1 NAAGVTLTTG
11 KPVINNGNVNG
22 YEVRG
27 GNININGGG
36 LDGSGTEY
44 TRILAQ
50 AAQINAG
57 IWANNLNI
65 TTGNNDI
72 DTAGLVTTNLPA
84 SAENKPAVAIDTSNL
99 GGMYA
104 GKIVLVSTDKGV
116 GINNAGQIFAGT
128 GNITINA
135 DGRLM
140 NSGSIVAADKNNS
153 GSDVSTAT
161 INSDEI
167 TNSGTLSS
175 QGRMQLSSRQLNN
188 SGILTT
194 ADELNIRQQ
203 ALINQGEINAGRID
217 IVADNV
223 YNLNGKI
230 IQTGKQVLNLDSN
243 KLENRNNGLIGYAPA
258 NATQPHKPD
267 LTEPSNQ
274 PNPTESTTTVKPPTT
289 AVGEGQTETVTNPV
303 SKTEFATGQIIS
315 SQEVINDNG
324 QIIANGGIELDAKA
338 GLRNHGALNL
348 NNLSVNGE
356 EFNNQQGK
364 LTAGKAIINTDTIDN
379 REGEMTTN
387 ELLSARSNRLDN
399 RKGKLQSAGSMEIS
413 SAQLNNSEEGLIAA
427 QNQLDIQSEDFN
439 NSLKGKIQAGK
450 TLNVKVGNLNNQQGS
465 INSNILNLS
474 ADYVDNSSGA
484 IRTND
489 NLKAQINRNLNN
501 QNGIFGSG
509 ADLLLNS
516 EGESL
521 LAVDNSAG
529 GKIIAGKQAKLN
541 TASLNNS
548 KGSIDSD
555 SLDLKAERIDNGEG
569 AIRSNKQLKAQIK
582 EELKNR
588 NGLIGSSE
596 ELLLNAEGESK
607 LALDNSE
614 QGKIIAGK
622 QAVIHTAAFDN
633 NSGSID
639 ADSLE
644 LSADSVNNAGG
655 AIRVNQKLKAQ
666 INRNLNNQNGIFG
679 SGADLLLNSEGESLL
694 AVDNSAGGKI
704 IAGKQAKLNT
714 ASLNNSKGSIDSDS
728 LDLKAVRINN
738 SEGAI
743 RTNKQLKAQIKEE
756 LKNRNGLIG
765 SSEELLLN
773 AEGESKLALDNS
785 EQGKII
791 AGKQAVIHTA
801 AFDNNSGSIDA
812 DSLELSA

>member
-1 NAAGVTLTTG
+1 MNKNLFKVIFNKKRGQMMAVAENTVRDGKSTADTTAASSRVITSDAVKLAGIPVLVFSILVGFGLCTLIVNPSRAEVIHADPSAPKNQQPTILQTANGTPQINIQTPSKAGVSINQYRQLDVSNKGAILNNSRKNAQSRLAGWIQGNPWLANGEARVIVNQINSTNPSQLNGYIEVAGKRAEVIMANPAGININGSGFINAAGVTLTTG

-509 ADLLLNS
+509 ADL
-516 EGESL
+516 
-521 LAVDNSAG
+521 
-529 GKIIAGKQAKLN
+529 
-541 TASLNNS
+541 
-548 KGSIDSD
+548 
-555 SLDLKAERIDNGEG
+555 
-569 AIRSNKQLKAQIK
+569 
-582 EELKNR
+582 
-588 NGLIGSSE
+588 
-596 ELLLNAEGESK
+596 
-607 LALDNSE
+607 
-614 QGKIIAGK
+614 
-622 QAVIHTAAFDN
+622 
-633 NSGSID
+633 
-639 ADSLE
+639 
-644 LSADSVNNAGG
+644 
-655 AIRVNQKLKAQ
+655 
-666 INRNLNNQNGIFG
+666 
-679 SGADLLLNSEGESLL
+679 
-694 AVDNSAGGKI
+694 
-704 IAGKQAKLNT
+704 
-714 ASLNNSKGSIDSDS
+714 
-728 LDLKAVRINN
+728 
-738 SEGAI
+738 
-743 RTNKQLKAQIKEE
+743 
-756 LKNRNGLIG
+756 
-765 SSEELLLN
+765 
-773 AEGESKLALDNS
+773 
-785 EQGKII
+785 
-791 AGKQAVIHTA
+791 
-801 AFDNNSGSIDA
+801 
-812 DSLELSA
+812 